1 MKIIIKTNS
10 LLHEDYGQDYL
21 TYNKTFSIIVA
32 KVIVNT
38 LYNAKISYLTYN
50 QHYLLIYRF
59 FSLSL

>member
-38 LYNAKISYLTYN
+38 ISIMPRYPIS
-50 QHYLLIYRF
+50 LITNTI
-59 FSLSL
+59 S